1 VNVAELQGAAR
12 ARWATVVVFATQ
24 ALLFAS
30 WTAHIPLVKERLHL
44 GDADLGMALF
54 GAPIGSLVAMLLTGW
69 LLPRLGSRRMVQLCL
84 AGYCATAWTVGVA
97 NSWLTLFAAL
107 ILWGAFQGSLDVSM
121 NAQALFVERRLGKP
135 VMSGFQGTWSLGAF
149 VGVAIGALAVS
160 AGVPLVVQ
168 LVVLSAVVATA
179 AGVATRAMVPDPP
192 HHEGGHTTVGLGVWL
207 HPVVIALG
215 AIVLAGMLCEGAVA
229 DWSAV
234 YLRDSLGAAP
244 GFAALGYASYSAV
257 MVVQR
262 LAGDR
267 LLARFAPRTIL
278 PVLAAVATVGMIA
291 ALLVGSPML
300 ALAGF
305 ATLGLGL
312 ALVIPA
318 AFTAVGRLPGIHAG
332 SAVAAISA
340 IGWIGF
346 VAGPPLIGHIAEA
359 VTLPVALG
367 LLPLMTGAIA
377 LTVRA
382 THLLAPALPAAV
394 STEA

>member
-1 VNVAELQGAAR
+1 MAEQQSAR
-12 ARWATVVVFATQ
+12 VARWATVVVFATQ

-54 GAPIGSLVAMLLTGW
+54 GAPIGSLIAMLATGW
-69 LLPRLGSRRMVQLCL
+69 LLPHLGSRRMVQLCL
-84 AGYCATAWTVGVA
+84 AGYCATGWTVGLA
-97 NSWLTLFAAL
+97 NSQLTLFAAL
-107 ILWGAFQGSLDVSM
+107 VLWGAFQGSMDVSM
-121 NAQALFVERRLGKP
+121 NAQAVFVERRFGRP

-160 AGVPLVVQ
+160 AGIPLLTQ
-168 LVVLSAVVATA
+168 LVVLGVLVAVA
-179 AGVATRAMVPDPP
+179 AGFATTLMVPDPP
-192 HHEGGHTTVGLGVWL
+192 HHEDGPTKAGLGVWL
-207 HPVVIALG
+207 HPVVLLLG
-215 AIVLAGMLCEGAVA
+215 AVVLAGMLCEGAVA

-234 YLRDSLGAAP
+234 YLRGSLGAAP
-244 GFAALGYASYSAV
+244 GLAALAYASYSAV

-278 PVLAAVATVGMIA
+278 PILAAVSTVGMVA
-291 ALLVGSPML
+291 ALVIGNPVI

-318 AFTAVGRLPGIHAG
+318 AFTAAGRLPGIHAG

-367 LLPLMTGAIA
+367 LLPLMTGVIA
-377 LTVRA
+377 LAVRL
-382 THLLAPALPAAV
+382 TRPFAPASA
-394 STEA
+394 